1 MNSSVLYTVTNQ
13 VATVTLNKPARR
25 NALDPESL
33 RLMKEAFI
41 QAGEDDN
48 VRVVVL
54 NGNGDGFCSGADL
67 TATASEMSTSQ
78 LIEEHY
84 KPSFMALAELEKP
97 VIGSINGAAA
107 GGGCALA
114 LLCDL
119 LVMAEDAYLLLA
131 FSNIGLVPDCGANWL
146 LPRAV
151 GYQRAY
157 QIAIEGDRLDAP
169 DCLAL
174 GIANKVV
181 AAERLIAETKDWACL
196 LATRAPISMGLTKKL
211 MRDSFSQSYAET
223 FSSEGRLQEECVASA
238 DFAEGVSAF
247 FEKRPAVFGVKAGK
261 VRGEG

>member
-1 MNSSVLYTVTNQ
+1 MSDTVTYSVSHQ
-13 VATVTLNKPARR
+13 VATVTLNKPKRR
-25 NALDPESL
+25 NALDPETLILLKDAFL
-33 RLMKEAFI
+33 R
-41 QAGEDDN
+41 AGDDAD

-67 TATASEMSTSQ
+67 AASTSATSASQ

-84 KPSFMALAELEKP
+84 KPCFMVLAELEKP

-119 LVMAEDAYLLLA
+119 LVMAQDAYLLLA

-146 LPRAV
+146 LPRAI

-157 QIAIEGDRLDAP
+157 QVAIEGGKLPAAE
-169 DCLAL
+169 CLAL

-181 AAERLIAETKDWACL
+181 PAAQLDSATETWAREL
-196 LATRAPISMGLTKKL
+196 TTRAPLSMGLTKKL
-211 MRDSFSQSYAET
+211 MRASFTQSYGDI
-223 FSSEGRLQEECVASA
+223 FSDEGRMQDVCMASA
-238 DFAEGVSAF
+238 DFAEGIGAF
-247 FEKRPAVFGVKAGK
+247 FERRPAVFK
-261 VRGEG
+261 GE

>member
-1 MNSSVLYTVTNQ
+1 MSETVTYSLSHQ
-13 VATVTLNKPARR
+13 VATVTLNKPEVR
-25 NALDPESL
+25 NALDPETL
-33 RLMKEAFI
+33 ALMKDAFI
-41 QAGEDDN
+41 RAGEDPD

-67 TATASEMSTSQ
+67 SATTSLLPASQ

-84 KPSFMALAELEKP
+84 KPCFMTLAELEKP

-119 LVMAEDAYLLLA
+119 VVMAEDAYLLLA

-146 LPRAV
+146 LPRAI

-157 QIAIEGDRLDAP
+157 QVAIEGGRLPAE

-181 AAERLIAETKDWACL
+181 AAAQLVSTTETWARK
-196 LATRAPISMGLTKKL
+196 LATRAPLSMGLTKKL
-211 MRDSFSQSYAET
+211 MRASFTQSYGDI
-223 FSSEGRLQEECVASA
+223 FSSEGHVQDTCMASA
-238 DFAEGVSAF
+238 DFAEGLGAF
-247 FEKRPAVFGVKAGK
+247 FEKRPAVFKGQ
-261 VRGEG
+261 